1 MKLRKEIENLKN
13 ENDISEFF
21 NKLKEALGEY
31 SMLDCSMED
40 KKEAMDTFGNL
51 VDKLITVN
59 LKMWHN
65 QEDLYTIRK
74 MTPEQFEEKYD
85 KDLKNLHRIIDR
97 CCTLNVQ
104 RANLM
109 DEIDK
114 FLAESI
120 EKQKSSKDLVREQCK
135 MY

>member
-1 MKLRKEIENLKN
+1 MNLKQEIEGLKQ
-13 ENDISEFF
+13 ETDFQSVW
-21 NKLKEALGEY
+21 NKLKDILKDECLLDY
-31 SMLDCSMED
+31 SEED
-40 KKEAMDTFGNL
+40 NKKTMDTFGNL

-65 QEDLYTIRK
+65 QEDLYAIRR
-74 MTPEQFEEKYD
+74 MTPEQFEMDYGR
-85 KDLKNLHRIIDR
+85 DLKKLHRIIER

-114 FLAESI
+114 FLAEAIAS
-120 EKQKSSKDLVREQCK
+120 KKGAKDLVREQCK